1 MSVHRWTGS
10 LPTRLSIQNLCKNTT
25 FYSDLY
31 FLAERLSSK
40 ATSNVGLSSTKI
52 KTVFKLA
59 TICRLWIF
67 LISSNLRIEHGC
79 INTVSYSLCV
89 SLCIYTVY
97 VTVLNKV
104 LAHARQMV
112 IAKIKAEEWKLVVF
126 MFLCVPHVQL
136 IESQSDYSWKKTRK
150 KKHLAKKWVKKIE
163 AVKTSY

>member
-40 ATSNVGLSSTKI
+40 ATSNVGLFSTK

-79 INTVSYSLCV
+79 INIVSYSLCV

-112 IAKIKAEEWKLVVF
+112 MAKIKAEEWKLMVF
-126 MFLCVPHVQL
+126 MFLMCNPTL
-136 IESQSDYSWKKTRK
+136 ITAERRLEKKTSDIKMRK
-150 KKHLAKKWVKKIE
+150 
-163 AVKTSY
+163 